1 MIGFGLASGTR
12 LRGGG
17 ALAVG
22 LADRAARV
30 GSLPDVGALVLGEE
44 HLVAPLHLEGVIP
57 SVDLGQG
64 GVDAGH
70 VGGVD
75 VAGDDELYVFRG
87 HV

>member
-1 MIGFGLASGTR
+1 MAAWGTAPDGLA
-12 LRGGG
+12 
-17 ALAVG
+17 ALA
-22 LADRAARV
+22 AW